1 MTTYTYRKRHRAE
14 IDRLERQWGRRVDVG
29 HIVARANGGADHP
42 DNYIFTPHDLNQIIG
57 HRRDDIMYAYAG
69 ATKTRKAVLVSQRLG
84 NSKETVLHAEQL
96 RRGAKKD
103 LKMLLI
109 NMGYCGI
116 DVPDLGACAPNSV
129 KAQVVVEDG
138 DDDMVERALEK
149 ARSDPQYFL
158 EIIDA
163 WNKLKD

>member
-1 MTTYTYRKRHRAE
+1 MTTQTYRKRHRAE
-14 IDRLERQWGRRVDVG
+14 IDRLERQWGCPVDVG

-42 DNYIFTPHDLNQIIG
+42 SNYIFTPHDLNQSIG
-57 HRRDDIMYAYAG
+57 HRNDDFMYAYAG
-69 ATKTRKAVLVSQRLG
+69 ATKTREAVLVSQRLG
-84 NSKETVLHAEQL
+84 DSKETVRHAQQL
-96 RRGAKKD
+96 RQDAKKD
-103 LKMLLI
+103 LKTLLRD
-109 NMGYCGI
+109 MGHRGI
-116 DVPDLGACAPNSV
+116 DVPDLGACAPQSG
-129 KAQVVVEDG
+129 KAQVVEDG